1 MYQGHRAFAG
11 KTHYR
16 QFYDFTAAILRWIR
30 SGYYRKSGFA
40 QQIDLDIYG
49 RMIFAKTSDRTMQEM
64 ASPAGSFLG

>member
-1 MYQGHRAFAG
+1 MYQGHRAFCR
-11 KTHYR
+11 KNTLS
-16 QFYDFTAAILRWIR
+16 AILRWIR

-64 ASPAGSFLG
+64 ASSAGSFLG